1 MTRPSGTVTKLPEGL
16 HLTREEIENVIN
28 FLHLKINA
36 SEINGND
43 KLSFMV
49 GGGER
54 GGCLKFKVSK
64 CDDTFYILY

>member
-1 MTRPSGTVTKLPEGL
+1 MTRPSVTKLPEGL

-43 KLSFMV
+43 KLSFV
-49 GGGER
+49 IYGGWWREGWMP
-54 GGCLKFKVSK
+54 KV
-64 CDDTFYILY
+64 